1 MANSETGSY
10 HSQSNAPL
18 ALDLS
23 IGPFHGPIP
32 LVGLM
37 SVYTTVDRDQLKQ
50 FLKRYDLGEIADFA
64 PIAAGITNSNYSLQT
79 DRGSFVLTLYE
90 HHSDDELDYMLRLQ
104 CHLTKRGVLCSE
116 PVKDRRGELFSSL
129 NNRPVAIIRRLNGE
143 VKTSPDEQQC
153 ALIGTELA
161 RFHLAGRDLELVR
174 ANPRGLDWIIAV
186 RDMLLDN
193 LDDNDLGAIETT
205 LLAAQKLDLD
215 ALPRGAIHGD
225 LFHDNAL
232 FYGGKFD
239 DGKLGGILDFDY
251 ACTDAFAL
259 DLAVLL
265 NDWCIDERSQLV
277 DSRVSAVVD
286 AYQKQRRLEAIEI
299 EALPL
304 LLRLAALRFWLSRL
318 YDKSFPLSGELT
330 FIKCPDQYRNMHRL
344 RCDSITL
351 PKNLGRTAELEWD

>member
-1 MANSETGSY
+1 MTDSETGSY
-10 HSQSNAPL
+10 HSQSDDPL

-23 IGPFHGPIP
+23 VGPFHWPIS
-32 LVGLM
+32 LARLM
-37 SVYTTVDRDQLKQ
+37 SVYTSVDHDQLNQ
-50 FLKRYDLGEIADFA
+50 FLKRYDLGEVADFA

-104 CHLTKRGVLCSE
+104 CHLAKRGVLCSE
-116 PVKDRRGELFSSL
+116 PVKDRRGDLFSSL
-129 NNRPVAIIRRLNGE
+129 NNRPVAIINRLNGE
-143 VKTSPDEQQC
+143 VKTSPDLEQC

-161 RFHLAGRDLELVR
+161 RFHLAGRDFDLQR

-186 RDMLLDN
+186 RDMLLEN
-193 LDDNDLGAIETT
+193 LDNDDLRSIDTT

-215 ALPRGAIHGD
+215 SLPRGAIHGD

-232 FYGGKFD
+232 F
-239 DGKLGGILDFDY
+239 DGAKLGGILDFDY
-251 ACTDAFAL
+251 ACTDSFGL

-265 NDWCIDERSQLV
+265 NDWCIDEHSQLV
-277 DSRVSAVVD
+277 DARVSAVVD
-286 AYQKQRRLEAIEI
+286 TYQKQRRLESSEI

-330 FIKCPDQYRNMHRL
+330 FVKCPDQYRNMHRL
-344 RCDSITL
+344 RSEGVKL
-351 PKNLGRTAELEWD
+351 PDNLGRDAELEWD

>member
-1 MANSETGSY
+1 
-10 HSQSNAPL
+10 
-18 ALDLS
+18 
-23 IGPFHGPIP
+23 
-32 LVGLM
+32 M
-37 SVYTTVDRDQLKQ
+37 SVYTSVDRPQLEQ
-50 FLKRYDLGEIADFA
+50 FLKRYDLGEVADFE

-104 CHLTKRGVLCSE
+104 CHLTEGGVLCSE
-116 PVKDRRGELFSSL
+116 PVKDRRGELYSSL
-129 NNRPVAIIRRLNGE
+129 NNRPVAIIRRLSGE
-143 VKTSPDEQQC
+143 VKTSPDLQQC
-153 ALIGTELA
+153 SLIGTELA
-161 RFHLAGRDLELVR
+161 KFHLAGQDLELVR

-193 LDDNDLGAIETT
+193 LDNNDLSSIEST

-232 FYGGKFD
+232 F
-239 DGKLGGILDFDY
+239 DGEKLGGILDFDY
-251 ACTDAFAL
+251 ACTDSFAL

-265 NDWCIDERSQLV
+265 NDWCIDEHSQLV
-277 DSRVSAVVD
+277 DSRVRAVVD
-286 AYQKQRRLEAIEI
+286 AYQKQRRLEDIEI

-344 RCDSITL
+344 RCDGVKL
-351 PKNLGRTAELEWD
+351 PDNLRRQAGLESD